1 MVLRIAPQHQSPD
14 RSANGQLRANR
25 KFIYI
30 NCYIHCIKG
39 YCPFVPKVTSLPD
52 LNAAA
57 IEARLIELKQ
67 EHRDLDL
74 AIAALVGTPR
84 HDELRLKR
92 LKKRKLL
99 LKDQIAFLESQL
111 DPDISA

>member
-1 MVLRIAPQHQSPD
+1 MHRAF
-14 RSANGQLRANR
+14 SAQRLLHRNKPPIITLPV
-25 KFIYI
+25 
-30 NCYIHCIKG
+30 NCYIYSIVG
-39 YCPFVPKVTSLPD
+39 ACPVAIEVTLLPD

-74 AIAALVGTPR
+74 AIAALVGTLP

-99 LKDQIAFLESQL
+99 LKDQIAFLDSQL